1 MLFSANNQMEPGKS
15 EKSCQ
20 QYIQS
25 KNEFSNIIKSI
36 MPCYHSQHTVNM
48 LCASYIWYLDAS
60 GKDEERK

>member
-15 EKSCQ
+15 EKSSQ

-48 LCASYIWYLDAS
+48 LCASYI
-60 GKDEERK
+60 